1 MKLNKSF
8 MLAMAGLAMTACS
21 NDDEMGNNLSG
32 NGVVEVRIVAP
43 QSRALV
49 DATPDE
55 NGSTVNVEG
64 QITVKL
70 TATRGG
76 KEVTLD
82 KGATTVKF
90 YDVQG
95 PSKIEAWI
103 NDGST
108 KGQGETNI
116 SDMQIVPKFI
126 PAYGSSEQFNLT
138 GQTETSDGKKYEM
151 YSTSVKMEIPVAR
164 LEISGIKHKKHTD
177 PNPNCKFKTL
187 TIDGIY
193 LDKVSVTKGATP
205 TDYSMPAIEGGA
217 QLPILK
223 DDIEEFD
230 NNFMNFEAVWPA
242 AKGTTA
248 QAYAYNFYP
257 NETLQPLVKIYFANA
272 TASDDNNPVSKPRYA
287 VIKSYNNDTNFKF
300 EAGKIYRITNV
311 ELDDKNIIG
320 DEEGNTLYGV
330 NVTVTEAQWTV
341 VDITGQWEEQ

>member
-1 MKLNKSF
+1 MKLNKMF

-21 NDDEMGNNLSG
+21 SDDETGNNLSG

-55 NGSTVNVEG
+55 NGSTVKVEG

-76 KEVTLD
+76 KEVKLD
-82 KGATTVKF
+82 KGATSVKF

-116 SDMQIVPKFI
+116 SDMQIVPKSI

-164 LEISGIKHKKHTD
+164 LEISGITHKHATEGAT
-177 PNPNCKFKTL
+177 CKYKEL
-187 TIDGIY
+187 SINGIY
-193 LDKVSVTKGATP
+193 LDKVSTTLGGEAV
-205 TDYSMPAIEGGA
+205 DYSWPAAGEVE
-217 QLPILK
+217 LPILK
-223 DDIEEFD
+223 DEIEAP
-230 NNFMNFEAVWPA
+230 NNFLISGAVWPA
-242 AKGTTA
+242 AKEEVK

-257 NETLQPLVKIYFANA
+257 NENQQPLVKIYFANA
-272 TASDDNNPVSKPRYA
+272 TASDDSNPVSKPRYA
-287 VIKSYNNDTNFKF
+287 VIKSYNNEANFKF

-330 NVTVTEAQWTV
+330 DVNVTEAQWTV